1 MGFFFYY
8 YFNRLNLIVVH
19 LHFSGI
25 LVEML
30 MCLLVM
36 KLLLNYKPRA
46 DKALCLI
53 VHSFFFFGLIS
64 LGVFPLVYFRVSCPK
79 NLK

>member
-1 MGFFFYY
+1 M
-8 YFNRLNLIVVH
+8 VH

-30 MCLLVM
+30 MCLLVV

-46 DKALCLI
+46 DKALRLMLYI
-53 VHSFFFFGLIS
+53 PFLFWSDQFGS
-64 LGVFPLVYFRVSCPK
+64 VSSNVF
-79 NLK
+79 